1 MHRALPFALALAALL
16 AGCLGDGT
24 GGGGGDAPR
33 GDDAPMVP
41 DGPATAIDPCPAN
54 CWEPAIAVD
63 RAGRIVVATAHEATL
78 AVSEDGGRTFEQLG
92 APPMP
97 EGAPAGTGPF
107 DGTVAAAPDGRLF
120 YYSFVAPAVG
130 GETPVVGSLP
140 GGPVG
145 LQVAA
150 SSDGGRTWES
160 NVFLS
165 ILGGPSEPVVSPWK
179 SWLGFAPDGTVYLD
193 YNSRGTGLWLAR
205 SDDGGVT
212 WSPFTRVNPPADYVI
227 SVFMGPPVVGP
238 DGRVYVPYFGEQTPN
253 YPNPF
258 LPQGH
263 ALRVAVSEDRGAT
276 FTLRTI
282 ATAPPPDYVGA
293 FFPAIA
299 VDAKGR
305 LVLAHWDPQ
314 ERMQVYAS
322 LDGGETWEGPV
333 QWSAD
338 GERTAA
344 APWLEMRDGLA
355 TLMYYGD
362 AGMAYARGS
371 VADGLGAPAERGI
384 LAEPT
389 GGGDFIHF
397 ALDAAGRPVVP
408 VPLAD
413 GPRVDVAWGPPPG

>member
-1 MHRALPFALALAALL
+1 MHRSQAVPFTLALVAAL
-16 AGCLGDGT
+16 AGCLGDGA
-24 GGGGGDAPR
+24 GGDGAS
-33 GDDAPMVP
+33 GGAQAGVP
-41 DGPATAIDPCPAN
+41 DGPVAAIDPCPAD
-54 CWEPAIAVD
+54 CWEPAIAID
-63 RAGRIVVATAHEATL
+63 REGRIFVATAHEGTL
-78 AVSEDGGRTFEQLG
+78 AVSEDGGRTFDQLG

-97 EGAPAGTGPF
+97 AGAPPGTGPF

-120 YYSFVAPAVG
+120 YYSFVAPVVG
-130 GETPVVGSLP
+130 GETPGLGSLP

-150 SSDGGRTWES
+150 SSDGGHTWES
-160 NVFLS
+160 NAFLS
-165 ILGGPSEPVVSPWK
+165 LLDGPSEPVVSPWK

-193 YNSRGTGLWLAR
+193 YNSRGTGLWLTR

-212 WSPFTRVNPPADYVI
+212 WSPFTRVNPPQDHVI

-238 DGRVYVPYFGEQTPN
+238 DGRVHVPYFGEQTPN

-263 ALRVAVSEDRGAT
+263 ALRVAVSEDRGVT
-276 FTLRTI
+276 FTLRTV
-282 ATAPPPDYVGA
+282 ATAAPPDYVGA
-293 FFPAIA
+293 YFPAIA
-299 VDAKGR
+299 ADAAGR

-322 LDGGETWEGPV
+322 PDGGETWEGPV

-338 GERTAA
+338 GEATAA

-355 TLMYYGD
+355 TLMYYGGE
-362 AGMAYARGS
+362 GMAYARGS
-371 VADGLGAPAERGI
+371 IAPGLGPPTERGT
-384 LAEPT
+384 LAKPT

-397 ALDAAGRPVVP
+397 ALDTAGRPVVP
-408 VPLAD
+408 VPLAE
-413 GPRVDVAWGPPPG
+413 GPRVEVVWGPPSA